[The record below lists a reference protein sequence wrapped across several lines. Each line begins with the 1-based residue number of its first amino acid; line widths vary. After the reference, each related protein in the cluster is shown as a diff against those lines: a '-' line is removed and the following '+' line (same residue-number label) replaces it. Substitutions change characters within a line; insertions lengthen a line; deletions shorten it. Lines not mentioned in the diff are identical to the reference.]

1 MTYKYIKFKYKVYL
15 YFPLCFI
22 SLAICSF
29 IIQKAIF
36 EQTEGLVLRNA
47 QRNHSHFKMAQILFF
62 YFFLWFH
69 IGILI
74 FNIHGIYCVMSWDKN
89 LIYFQVVNYW
99 VWCSLS
105 YSCVTNYWIS
115 MVSDYVRLAESGHV
129 LATNMK
135 IWLRTGEFC
144 SPKRAT

>member
-1 MTYKYIKFKYKVYL
+1 MSFRFLTYKYIKFKYKVYL

-105 YSCVTNYWIS
+105 SLLCKYILILYPIIIHCIVWQLSTQTI
-115 MVSDYVRLAESGHV
+115 
-129 LATNMK
+129 
-135 IWLRTGEFC
+135 
-144 SPKRAT
+144 